1 MYGIVI
7 TSTNKADIK
16 LLIDLAKRIGLSY
29 KILSNNEIEEA
40 ELLKAMEEGQ
50 KSKFVSEDR
59 IMKKLKRDTDKTS

>member
-29 KILSNNEIEEA
+29 KTLSNNEIEEA
-40 ELLKAMEEGQ
+40 ELLKAMEESK
-50 KSKFVSEDR
+50 KSKFVPEDR
-59 IMKKLKRDTDKTS
+59 IMKKLKRDTGKTS

>member
-29 KILSNNEIEEA
+29 KTLSNNEIEEA
-40 ELLKAMEEGQ
+40 ELLKAMEEG
-50 KSKFVSEDR
+50 K
-59 IMKKLKRDTDKTS
+59 I